1 MPELSTPAP
10 AHCACVAAYPG
21 KTVMQGLFDDMELD
35 QCDTRKRIKTDFY
48 DYESFLKK
56 FTDAPKT
63 TDDCYT
69 PPDVYEAVLRYVGS
83 IYDLKGKKI
92 LRPFYPGGDYMLA
105 EYPADGVVIDNPPFS
120 MFTNI
125 CRFYVKKGVKF
136 FLFGPGL
143 TIFSVVNDCTCVIIN
158 TDIEF
163 SNKAKVRCNFATNLL
178 GDVAAT
184 TAPELDRMICECK
197 SQNQKANLPKYKYPD
212 NLLSVSDMQT
222 ICHNGV
228 KFEVHR
234 AEAVM
239 VRNLDRHPFSKKGL
253 FGNHLLI
260 SDAKAQA
267 KAQAKFNCTEDDRII
282 VELSERER
290 KIIEKL

>member
-1 MPELSTPAP
+1 MYKEAS
-10 AHCACVAAYPG
+10 
-21 KTVMQGLFDDMELD
+21 LFDDIELD
-35 QCDTRKRIKTDFY
+35 ECDRGKRIKTDFY

-83 IYDLKGKKI
+83 IYDMKGKKI
-92 LRPFYPGGDYMLA
+92 LRPFYPGGDYVRA

-120 MFTNI
+120 MFSAI
-125 CRFYVKKGVKF
+125 CRFYVKEGVKF

-143 TIFSVVNDCTCVIIN
+143 TIFTVVEDCTCVIIS

-178 GDVAAT
+178 GDVAAV
-184 TAPELDRMICECK
+184 TAPELDEMIRKCK
-197 SQNQKANLPKYKYPD
+197 SQNLKANLPKYRYPD

-222 ICHNGV
+222 ICNNGL
-228 KFEVHR
+228 KFEVRR
-234 AEAVM
+234 AESTM
-239 VRNLDRHPFSKKGL
+239 VRNLDRHPFPKKGL

-267 KAQAKFNCTEDDRII
+267 KAQAKFNYTEDGRII

-290 KIIEKL
+290 KIIEGLN

>member
-1 MPELSTPAP
+1 M
-10 AHCACVAAYPG
+10 
-21 KTVMQGLFDDMELD
+21 KGLFEDMELD

-63 TDDCYT
+63 SDDCYT

-92 LRPFYPGGDYMLA
+92 LRPFYPGGDYMRA
-105 EYPADGVVIDNPPFS
+105 DYPADGVVIDNPPFS
-120 MFTNI
+120 MFSAI

-143 TIFSVVNDCTCVIIN
+143 TIFTVVEECSCVIIS
-158 TDIEF
+158 TDITF
-163 SNKAKVRCNFATNLL
+163 SNKAKIKCNFATNLL

-184 TAPELDRMICECK
+184 TAPELDRLIRECK
-197 SQNQKANLPKYKYPD
+197 SQNTKANLSKYRYPD

-222 ICHNGV
+222 ICNNGL

-234 AEAVM
+234 GESTM
-239 VRNLDRHPFSKKGL
+239 IRNLDRHPFPEKGL
-253 FGNHLLI
+253 FGSHLLI

-267 KAQAKFNCTEDDRII
+267 KAQAKEKRVENKIL
-282 VELSERER
+282 VELSEREQR
-290 KIIEKL
+290 IIERLN